1 MQVYWGFGEFGCP
14 LYRATFELEEFRA
27 TPSAPRKKRTRKKMK
42 TVVIRKDAPQT
53 ISTSWSSSTRWRPC
67 PPAAI
72 TTRTRRSPAC
82 RPQRM
87 GHNQGDA
94 TCRTME
100 PAIGTIDILS
110 DTSDLY
116 KDFATKME
124 GNNNLDLFTNTMKV
138 QKIQGRAVSVVYSRE
153 RTAATERNKCSMQ
166 TEFMFGS
173 SEDRII
179 ADRVS
184 LPTNTTKRPGR
195 SR

>member
-1 MQVYWGFGEFGCP
+1 M
-14 LYRATFELEEFRA
+14 
-27 TPSAPRKKRTRKKMK
+27 MK
-42 TVVIRKDAPQT
+42 TVATRKDAPHT
-53 ISTSWSSSTRWRPC
+53 IATFCSPLTRWRPC

-72 TTRTRRSPAC
+72 TTRTRKSPAC
-82 RPQRM
+82 RPKRL

>member
-67 PPAAI
+67 PPAAT

-82 RPQRM
+82 RPKKL

-153 RTAATERNKCSMQ
+153 RTAATERNKCSVQ

-173 SEDRII
+173 SEERII

>member
-1 MQVYWGFGEFGCP
+1 
-14 LYRATFELEEFRA
+14 
-27 TPSAPRKKRTRKKMK
+27 
-42 TVVIRKDAPQT
+42 
-53 ISTSWSSSTRWRPC
+53 
-67 PPAAI
+67 
-72 TTRTRRSPAC
+72 
-82 RPQRM
+82 
-87 GHNQGDA
+87 
-94 TCRTME
+94 ME
-100 PAIGTIDILS
+100 PAIGTIDIHS

-116 KDFATKME
+116 KDFVTKME

-138 QKIQGRAVSVVYSRE
+138 QKIQGRAVSVVYSRV
-153 RTAATERNKCSMQ
+153 RTAATEQNKCSMQ